1 MVYVYHQFYGGFE
14 CSDKLKW
21 YVIDLMDIDMLLMYD
36 DVLRLTAGAAGF
48 VVTNCQFC
56 ICMISFYISYI
67 SFLDVSGGLYGL
79 GYSFWVAKG
88 VPMSNLSRKDPAVT
102 QELCVY
108 GQPLPMQHGV

>member
-1 MVYVYHQFYGGFE
+1 MMMFCAGA
-14 CSDKLKW
+14 
-21 YVIDLMDIDMLLMYD
+21 
-36 DVLRLTAGAAGF
+36 AGAAGF

-56 ICMISFYISYI
+56 ICMICFYI